1 MAQKDDVMRN
11 LAKVATAAGLVWV
24 GYKIVQGLS
33 KNQSATQIVKETVK
47 PIENVATEVKKISK
61 KLLKGSPEA
70 KERMKKLREMNKT
83 PRGQGKRSLK
93 KKLRKTIED
102 PKFWDKVKE
111 KDKIATA
118 ENDKKLDAMIKK
130 DVLDSPKL
138 KYQYDYVVA
147 RGCSEEKALYA
158 VSQSWSFDKVKEY
171 CLNVPAVEM
180 KESKSSEQKSDKV
193 TAGKKGG
200 EATAA
205 KGQHKGHN
213 TKSGL
218 KQDQNKTS
226 SEKHEKHY
234 RKSKKSKR

>member
-11 LAKVATAAGLVWV
+11 LAKIATGAGLVWI

-33 KNQSATQIVKETVK
+33 KNQSPTQIVQETVK
-47 PIENVATEVKKISK
+47 PIEKVAAEVKSISK

-70 KERMKKLREMNKT
+70 KERMKKLRDMNKT

-102 PKFWDKVKE
+102 PKFWDNVKTR
-111 KDKIATA
+111 DKAITA

-138 KYQYDYVVA
+138 KYQYDWVIA
-147 RGCSEEKALYA
+147 RGCSEEKALHA

-180 KESKSSEQKSDKV
+180 KESNSSEQKSDKV
-193 TAGKKGG
+193 TAGRKGGKATAQKGKYKGHSSKKG
-200 EATAA
+200 
-205 KGQHKGHN
+205 
-213 TKSGL
+213 L
-218 KQDQNKTS
+218 VQDQNKTS

-234 RKSKKSKR
+234 RKSKNKKR